1 MCASLSKE
9 MGRGKKLPTFPRA
22 KSAPSKKSITPSN
35 IKSPPNVVSA
45 TPISEIKKKNQME
58 RWKRKMET
66 YITNPPHTHTIPYHT
81 PHR

>member
-9 MGRGKKLPTFPRA
+9 MGRGRKLPTFPRA

-45 TPISEIKKKNQME
+45 TPISEIKKKTKWKDGKE
-58 RWKRKMET
+58 KWKRT
-66 YITNPPHTHTIPYHT
+66 
-81 PHR
+81 